1 MAIQV
6 NNQTIQL
13 GETSLTTHFD
23 IEQEDFILTDEEIFS
38 AIAHEVE
45 RVEKLFAWK
54 LEDKKVV
61 AKDEIK
67 IRMYGFDISERIN
80 VVEILQR
87 ANSNKHYALWQQKQ
101 REEEVRLAEQK
112 KVSIEKDWDAN
123 RFYKLIKWSSEV
135 DYGKPLI
142 VNDQTMQII
151 KPLCYFLSNDE
162 RFETELG
169 YSLRKGIMFRGI
181 AGLGK
186 THIVRCAANNERNPI
201 FVVSM
206 LEISD
211 EVRLDGAYELPIG
224 YSKFYLDDVGSEEAM
239 VNNYGSRINWFKNF
253 IELFYLKSQNYNRL
267 IVSTNNTAQQIEER
281 YGFRVRSRMKDM
293 FNVIDLDGKDLR
305 G

>member
-1 MAIQV
+1 M
-6 NNQTIQL
+6 